1 MRPERL
7 NEFMQQMAPNSVAI
21 IPGAREVRRNG
32 DTDYEFRQDSD
43 FFFLTGIDEPD
54 CVAVLAPSHPQH
66 RYILF
71 VRPRKQEEEIWTG
84 IRIGVEGAVRDHGAD
99 AAYAI
104 GSLGEVLPN
113 YLAEAE
119 TLYYRFGLHEAFDQR
134 LIAMLRSI
142 REMVRSGVT
151 GPTAILDPSVQLH
164 ETRLRKNS
172 AEIALLRQAAAI
184 SAAGH
189 VAAMEQCR
197 PGMYEFQLEA
207 IVEGTFRERGASGT
221 AYPSIVGA
229 GFNSTILHYNTNRQQ
244 IHDGDLV
251 LIDAGAEYQGFCGDI
266 TRTFPANGRFTRPQ
280 QAIYEA
286 VLHANEEVIRLVR
299 PGVSWTA
306 LHERAVE
313 VLTDSLLSLGLLAGD
328 RREAIEKGTYRRFF
342 MHRTGHWL
350 GMDVHDVGAY
360 RTRDSWRILEPG
372 MVFTVEPGLYFSPGT
387 EGLLPEFANIG
398 VRIEDD
404 VVVTETGCE
413 VLTSGVPKQVAE
425 IEQLMRHAA
434 SAAVR

>member
-251 LIDAGAEYQGFCGDI
+251 LIDAGAEYHGFCGDI